1 MQSVQ
6 ELEAKIKE
14 IIKYKEQTQNLG
26 SYDREKIL
34 ESYKDLIGE
43 FNYGRNYKSTY
54 KEIVDN
60 LTKIVSI
67 EDGKI
72 VVSGDIKVFDGTSLS
87 REGNEYGNNYTSRV
101 IPEEDRILV
110 HCTNYFPNDGVIKTL
125 YDGKKEFTHPI
136 KVNGEEKEVD
146 YRHHR
151 HTAHFVSNGV
161 VGNTGDGNIWENM
174 KYIVFEPAS
183 FHKDQIVNDSFSDMF
198 TNGSVKLSDKAI
210 LMVEKDA
217 YDKLTEEQKEN
228 YNIVLY
234 TGNFRQAVQNLLVLG
249 NQKLSL
255 TDAQD
260 VNHARSINLQME
272 VNLNYRD
279 MCLNYVN
286 KYVFDGAS
294 RMNLTLEQLVEVI
307 NLFKENYTGYL
318 QKCFT
323 YNDKIVEDPLLTF
336 IYGSGIVANGDGTF
350 SVLSEEEV
358 KKRYI
363 HDNSPVSTME
373 VNDVDFQEAIGIKDT
388 YEKTLMQNE
397 IKQNEYNQMMEE
409 LDEAYELNDL
419 LSTNVGEISLISQP
433 LSEYL
438 NYISE
443 QLNKKMPLGLIAR
456 CSLRQMNIFY
466 TNEEYEHVIE
476 KNELYDEIIDGITI
490 KFDNNKSLLEN
501 INNGT
506 KKMYE
511 IVSDLEK
518 MKDAPTL

>member
-1 MQSVQ
+1 
-6 ELEAKIKE
+6 
-14 IIKYKEQTQNLG
+14 
-26 SYDREKIL
+26 
-34 ESYKDLIGE
+34 
-43 FNYGRNYKSTY
+43 
-54 KEIVDN
+54 
-60 LTKIVSI
+60 
-67 EDGKI
+67 
-72 VVSGDIKVFDGTSLS
+72 
-87 REGNEYGNNYTSRV
+87 
-101 IPEEDRILV
+101 
-110 HCTNYFPNDGVIKTL
+110 
-125 YDGKKEFTHPI
+125 
-136 KVNGEEKEVD
+136 
-146 YRHHR
+146 
-151 HTAHFVSNGV
+151 
-161 VGNTGDGNIWENM
+161 
-174 KYIVFEPAS
+174 
-183 FHKDQIVNDSFSDMF
+183 
-198 TNGSVKLSDKAI
+198 
-210 LMVEKDA
+210 
-217 YDKLTEEQKEN
+217 
-228 YNIVLY
+228 
-234 TGNFRQAVQNLLVLG
+234 
-249 NQKLSL
+249 
-255 TDAQD
+255 
-260 VNHARSINLQME
+260 
-272 VNLNYRD
+272 

-323 YNDKIVEDPLLTF
+323 YNDKIVEDPLFTF

-388 YEKTLMQNE
+388 YEKTLIQNE

-419 LSTNVGEISLISQP
+419 LSTNVGEINLISQP

-443 QLNKKMPLGLIAR
+443 QLNKKMPLGLITR

-476 KNELYDEIIDGITI
+476 KSELYDEIIDGITI

-511 IVSDLEK
+511 IVSDLEN

>member
-1 MQSVQ
+1 M
-6 ELEAKIKE
+6 
-14 IIKYKEQTQNLG
+14 
-26 SYDREKIL
+26 
-34 ESYKDLIGE
+34 
-43 FNYGRNYKSTY
+43 
-54 KEIVDN
+54 
-60 LTKIVSI
+60 
-67 EDGKI
+67 
-72 VVSGDIKVFDGTSLS
+72 
-87 REGNEYGNNYTSRV
+87 
-101 IPEEDRILV
+101 
-110 HCTNYFPNDGVIKTL
+110 
-125 YDGKKEFTHPI
+125 
-136 KVNGEEKEVD
+136 
-146 YRHHR
+146 
-151 HTAHFVSNGV
+151 
-161 VGNTGDGNIWENM
+161 
-174 KYIVFEPAS
+174 
-183 FHKDQIVNDSFSDMF
+183 
-198 TNGSVKLSDKAI
+198 
-210 LMVEKDA
+210 
-217 YDKLTEEQKEN
+217 
-228 YNIVLY
+228 
-234 TGNFRQAVQNLLVLG
+234 
-249 NQKLSL
+249 
-255 TDAQD
+255 
-260 VNHARSINLQME
+260 
-272 VNLNYRD
+272 
-279 MCLNYVN
+279 
-286 KYVFDGAS
+286 
-294 RMNLTLEQLVEVI
+294 
-307 NLFKENYTGYL
+307 
-318 QKCFT
+318 
-323 YNDKIVEDPLLTF
+323 EDPLLTF

-363 HDNSPVSTME
+363 HDNSPVSTIE

-388 YEKTLMQNE
+388 YEKTLIQNE

-419 LSTNVGEISLISQP
+419 LSTNIGQISLISQP

>member
-6 ELEAKIKE
+6 DLEAKIKE

-26 SYDREKIL
+26 SYDRGKIL

-43 FNYGRNYKSTY
+43 FNYGRSSAITY
-54 KEIVDN
+54 EEIVDN

-72 VVSGDIKVFDGTSLS
+72 VISGNANVFDGISIS
-87 REGNEYGNNYTSRV
+87 REGNEYGDNYTSHV

-110 HCTNYFPNDGVIKTL
+110 HCTNYFPNDGIIKTL

-136 KVNGEEKEVD
+136 KVNGEEKKVD
-146 YRHHR
+146 YRNHR
-151 HTAHFVSNGV
+151 NTVHFVANGV
-161 VGNTGDGNIWENM
+161 VGNTSDGNTWENM

-183 FHKDQIVNDSFSDMF
+183 FHKNQIVCESFSDTF

-217 YDKLTEEQKEN
+217 YDKLTEEQKQN
-228 YNIVLY
+228 YNVILY

-249 NQKLSL
+249 NQKLALTNANDPIHSL
-255 TDAQD
+255 
-260 VNHARSINLQME
+260 SINSSME
-272 VNLNYRD
+272 ENLNYRD
-279 MCLNYVN
+279 MCLNYVIN
-286 KYVFDGAS
+286 HTFDGS
-294 RMNLTLEQLVEVI
+294 SKITITLDELVQVI
-307 NLFKENYTGYL
+307 NILKENHL
-318 QKCFT
+318 RRIKKCFT
-323 YNDKIVEDPLLTF
+323 QTGKIVEDPLFTF

-350 SVLSEEEV
+350 SILSEKEV
-358 KKRYI
+358 RNRYI
-363 HDNSPVSTME
+363 HDNSPVSTIE

-388 YEKTLMQNE
+388 YEKTLIQNE
-397 IKQNEYNQMMEE
+397 IKQNEYNQMLEE
-409 LDEAYELNDL
+409 LDEAYELNDF
-419 LSTNVGEISLISQP
+419 LSTNVGEINLISQP
-433 LSEYL
+433 ASEYL
-438 NYISE
+438 NYISD

>member
-14 IIKYKEQTQNLG
+14 IIKYKEQTRNLG

-72 VVSGDIKVFDGTSLS
+72 VISGDIKVFDGTSLS

-146 YRHHR
+146 YRYHR

-217 YDKLTEEQKEN
+217 YDKLTEEQKQN
-228 YNIVLY
+228 YNIILY

-249 NQKLSL
+249 NQKLAL

-260 VNHARSINLQME
+260 HSHAVSINAQME
-272 VNLNYRD
+272 VNLNRRD

-294 RMNLTLEQLVEVI
+294 RMNITLEQLIEVI
-307 NLFKENYTGYL
+307 NLFKENYTGHIK
-318 QKCFT
+318 KCFT

-388 YEKTLMQNE
+388 YEKTLIQNE

-419 LSTNVGEISLISQP
+419 LSTNIGQINLISQP

-443 QLNKKMPLGLIAR
+443 QLNKKMPLGLKTR

-476 KNELYDEIIDGITI
+476 KSELYDEIIDGITI

>member
-14 IIKYKEQTQNLG
+14 IIKYKEQTRNLG

-43 FNYGRNYKSTY
+43 FNYGRNSESNY

-72 VVSGDIKVFDGTSLS
+72 VVSGDIKVFDGTYLS

-151 HTAHFVSNGV
+151 HTAHFVTNGV

-217 YDKLTEEQKEN
+217 YDKLTEEQKQN
-228 YNIVLY
+228 YNIILY

-249 NQKLSL
+249 NQKLAL

-260 VNHARSINLQME
+260 ANHAHSINHQME

-279 MCLNYVN
+279 MCLNYVIN
-286 KYVFDGAS
+286 HTFDGS
-294 RMNLTLEQLVEVI
+294 SKITITLDELVQVI
-307 NLFKENYTGYL
+307 NILKENHL
-318 QKCFT
+318 RRIKKCFT
-323 YNDKIVEDPLLTF
+323 QTGKIVEDPLLTF

-388 YEKTLMQNE
+388 YEKTLIQNE

-443 QLNKKMPLGLIAR
+443 QLNKKMPLGLKTM

-466 TNEEYEHVIE
+466 INEEYEHVIE

-490 KFDNNKSLLEN
+490 KFDNNKSLMEN

>member
-14 IIKYKEQTQNLG
+14 IIKYKEQTRNLG

-43 FNYGRNYKSTY
+43 FNYGRNSESNY

-72 VVSGDIKVFDGTSLS
+72 VVSGDIKVFDGTSLG
-87 REGNEYGNNYTSRV
+87 RGYAFYDNDYTSHE
-101 IPEEDRILV
+101 IPEEDCILV

-125 YDGKKEFTHPI
+125 YDGKKEYTVPLE
-136 KVNGEEKEVD
+136 VNGEENEVTF
-146 YRHHR
+146 RHHR
-151 HTAHFVSNGV
+151 HTAHFVANGV
-161 VGNTGDGNIWENM
+161 VGNTGDGNTWENM

-183 FHKDQIVNDSFSDMF
+183 FHKDQIVSESFSDTF

-217 YDKLTEEQKEN
+217 YDKLTEKQKQN
-228 YNIVLY
+228 YNVVLY
-234 TGNFRQAVQNLLVLG
+234 TGDFRQAVQNLLVLG
-249 NQKLSL
+249 NQKLAY
-255 TDAQD
+255 TDAND
-260 VNHARSINLQME
+260 PIHSLSINSSME
-272 VNLNYRD
+272 ENLNYRD
-279 MCLNYVN
+279 MCLNYVIN
-286 KYVFDGAS
+286 HTFDGS
-294 RMNLTLEQLVEVI
+294 SKITITLDELVQVI
-307 NLFKENYTGYL
+307 NILKENHL
-318 QKCFT
+318 RRIKKCFT
-323 YNDKIVEDPLLTF
+323 QTGKIVENPLLTF

-363 HDNSPVSTME
+363 HDNSPVSTIE

-388 YEKTLMQNE
+388 YEKTLIQNE

-419 LSTNVGEISLISQP
+419 LSTNIGQISLISQP

>member
-6 ELEAKIKE
+6 ELEAKVKE

-34 ESYKDLIGE
+34 ESYKDLIGK
-43 FNYGRNYKSTY
+43 FNYGRSPEDNY

-72 VVSGDIKVFDGTSLS
+72 VISGNVNVFDGTFLFQ
-87 REGNEYGNNYTSRV
+87 EGNEYSNNYTSRV

-110 HCTNYFPNDGVIKTL
+110 HCTNYFPNDGIIKTL
-125 YDGKKEFTHPI
+125 YDGKKEFTIPI
-136 KVNGEEKEVD
+136 EVNGEEKEVD

-217 YDKLTEEQKEN
+217 YDKLTEEQKQN
-228 YNIVLY
+228 YNVILY

-249 NQKLSL
+249 NQKLAL
-255 TDAQD
+255 TNAQD
-260 VNHARSINLQME
+260 NSHALSINHQME

-286 KYVFDGAS
+286 KCVFDGAS
-294 RMNLTLEQLVEVI
+294 RINITLEQLVEVI
-307 NLFKENYTGYL
+307 NLFKENYAGKI
-318 QKCFT
+318 QKCFIQ
-323 YNDKIVEDPLLTF
+323 NGKIVEDPLLTF
-336 IYGSGIVANGDGTF
+336 IYGSGIVANGNGTF
-350 SVLSEEEV
+350 SIMSEEEV

-363 HDNSPVSTME
+363 HGNSPVSTME
-373 VNDVDFQEAIGIKDT
+373 VNDVDFQEAIQIKNT
-388 YEKTLMQNE
+388 YEKTLIQNE
-397 IKQNEYNQMMEE
+397 IKQNEYNQMLEE
-409 LDEAYELNDL
+409 LDEAYELNDF
-419 LSTNVGEISLISQP
+419 LSTNVGEINLISQP
-433 LSEYL
+433 ASEYL
-438 NYISE
+438 NYISD
-443 QLNKKMPLGLIAR
+443 QLNKNIPAGLKIR
-456 CSLRQMNIFY
+456 CSLKQMNIFY
-466 TNEEYEHVIE
+466 TNEEYEHAFE
-476 KNELYDEIIDGITI
+476 KNGLYDEIIDGITI
-490 KFDNNKSLLEN
+490 RFDDNKSLLEN
-501 INNGT
+501 ISDET

-511 IVSDLEK
+511 VVSELEK
-518 MKDAPTL
+518 MKNAPTL